1 MNNWFCRCKDKRIA
15 MKKPKKDL
23 RKNYANVCIKFA
35 QGGKTY
41 KNMYLKRVYK
51 GFPVRERS
59 IMGEN
64 LFIKT

>member
-1 MNNWFCRCKDKRIA
+1 

-41 KNMYLKRVYK
+41 KNMYLKYK